1 MDLKTLCELQGPS
14 GREEQVRAVILTAC
28 QKLDGVEAKLDRMG
42 NVLATKKGTAKKPK
56 HVMLCAHMDEVGLMV
71 VSATDEGLLRVCA
84 LGGID
89 PRVLVSK
96 RVLVGK
102 EKLPGIIGATAIHLQ
117 SAEDRKSVLPIDQLY
132 VDIGAKDKEEALS
145 LAKEGTYITFDT
157 PYTPFGDGL
166 VMAKALDDRVGCY
179 NLLRVLS
186 GTYPCDIT
194 CAFTCQEEVGCR
206 GATGAAYR
214 LQPDMAL
221 VLEGTTAA
229 DTGDTPIASQVCCV
243 GQGVAVSWMDN
254 SSIAR
259 PDFFQAMAKTADSA
273 KVRWQVKRS
282 VSGGNEAGVIQRSG
296 AGVQTLVLSVP
307 CRYIHSPNTV
317 CALTDVEA
325 QLALCQAFL
334 ATVK

>member
-1 MDLKTLCELQGPS
+1 MELKALCEMRAPS
-14 GREEQVRAVILTAC
+14 GREEQVRAAILAACNKMSGVTASI
-28 QKLDGVEAKLDRMG
+28 DTMG
-42 NVLATKKGTAKKPK
+42 NVLATKTGTAKKPK

-71 VSATDEGLLRVCA
+71 ISHTEDGLLRVCA

-102 EKLPGIIGATAIHLQ
+102 DKLAGVIGAKAIHLQ
-117 SAEDRKSVLPIDQLY
+117 SAEDRKAVLPISRLY
-132 VDIGAKDKEEALS
+132 VDIGAKDKDEAAS
-145 LAKEGTYITFDT
+145 LAPAGTFITFDT
-157 PYTPFGDGL
+157 PFTPFGDGL
-166 VMAKALDDRVGCY
+166 LMAKALDDRVGCY
-179 NLLRVLS
+179 NLLRVLE
-186 GTYPCDIT
+186 GEYPCTVT

-214 LQPDMAL
+214 LQPDLAL

-229 DTGDTPIASQVCCV
+229 DTGDTPETAHVCTV
-243 GQGVAVSWMDN
+243 GGGVAVSWMDN

-259 PDFFQAMAKTADSA
+259 PDFFKEMAKVADDA
-273 KVRWQVKRS
+273 KVHWQVKRS
-282 VSGGNEAGVIQRSG
+282 VSGGNEGGVIQRSG
-296 AGVQTLVLSVP
+296 AGVKTLVLSVP

-317 CALTDVEA
+317 CALSDVEA
-325 QLALCQAFL
+325 QLKLCKAYL